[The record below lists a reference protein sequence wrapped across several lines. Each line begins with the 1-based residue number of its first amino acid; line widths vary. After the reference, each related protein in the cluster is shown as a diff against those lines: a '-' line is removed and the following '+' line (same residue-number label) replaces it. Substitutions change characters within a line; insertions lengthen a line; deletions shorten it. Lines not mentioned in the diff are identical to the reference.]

1 MVVVLLILSLI
12 LVFWVTKLSASVNEL
27 RKINQYNLD
36 VFNQKFNDIE
46 QAFDFEK
53 EQRELLLERIHDLE
67 RENHKILD

>member
-12 LVFWVTKLSASVNEL
+12 LVFWVARLSASVNEL
-27 RKINQYNLD
+27 RKTSQYNLD

>member
-12 LVFWVTKLSASVNEL
+12 LVFWVTRLSASVNEL
-27 RKINQYNLD
+27 RKTNQYNLD

-53 EQRELLLERIHDLE
+53 EQRELLLERIHELE